1 MALWILLAVI
11 VVLISL
17 WLHKSTSI
25 PKNFPPGPPRYP
37 IIGSLTHML
46 QKSETSNNKGMIHGI
61 FKMKEKYG
69 NIFGFFIGNQPYVV
83 LADYD
88 IIKDVL
94 KLEETSGRPST
105 SPINEFRPGHW
116 TMGQENIGRQP
127 GILFSQ
133 GNYWREQRR
142 FMLRNLRD
150 FGFGKSEMEDTILDE
165 VEELCDELNKHV
177 GKPIC
182 LDNTLNLSIV
192 NALWAILVGE
202 KLPLKDPKLASIVEG
217 FNNTVKKI
225 KGGDNLLAS
234 LLPSRKIMLMLKKTL
249 GLDAWEDAILNLA
262 TIIKEQ
268 IVEHESSME
277 PDNIRDMM
285 DLYMREIENAN
296 DTKSSFY
303 KEKGYYAMISSFTDL
318 FIAGMETTSTTLLWT
333 FLYLL
338 HNPDIKEKIY
348 QEIDKVII
356 HDKSDT
362 F

>member
-1 MALWILLAVI
+1 MAVFILVAFLVI
-11 VVLISL
+11 LFSL
-17 WLHKSTSI
+17 WLRKSTSI

-88 IIKDVL
+88 IIKEVL

-116 TMGQENIGRQP
+116 TIGQENVGRQP

-133 GNYWREQRR
+133 GKYWREQRR

-165 VEELCDELNKHV
+165 VEELIDELKENV

-202 KLPLKDPKLASIVEG
+202 KLPLKDPKLAKIVEN

-234 LLPSRKIMLMLKKTL
+234 LLPSRKIMLLLKEKL
-249 GLDAWEDAILNLA
+249 GLDAWEDAITNLA

-285 DLYMREIENAN
+285 DLYLTEIET
-296 DTKSSFY
+296 TKSTESSFY
-303 KEKGYYAMISSFTDL
+303 KERGYFALISSFTDL

-338 HNPDIKEKIY
+338 HHPEMKEKVHS
-348 QEIDKVII
+348 EIDKV
-356 HDKSDT
+356 T